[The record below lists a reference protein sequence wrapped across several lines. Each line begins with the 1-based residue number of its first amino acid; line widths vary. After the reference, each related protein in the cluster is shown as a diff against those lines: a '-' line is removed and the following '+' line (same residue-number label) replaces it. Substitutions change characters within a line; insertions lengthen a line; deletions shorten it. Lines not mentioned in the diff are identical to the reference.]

1 MGQENWW
8 DLRSARHIGLILE
21 VGQIEKLV
29 PHPHHAVAFGLT
41 TRKEAP
47 IRSSTK
53 STSEPARNGTEAGST
68 STTASSRAIT
78 RSSAARAWSTSNL
91 YWKPEQPPPSTLMRS
106 MAPSPS
112 DFRISPIRRA
122 ARSEIVTLASLMAQL
137 RNPGNLLRK
146 FEIPARR
153 S

>member
-29 PHPHHAVAFGLT
+29 PHPHHAVALGLL

-68 STTASSRAIT
+68 STTAVSRSIT
-78 RSSAARAWSTSNL
+78 RSSSALARSMSNL
-91 YWKPEQPPPSTLMRS
+91 YWKPEQPPPSTEIRS
-106 MAPSPS
+106 IAPAVSLL
-112 DFRISPIRRA
+112 RICPIRRA
-122 ARSEIVTLASLMAQL
+122 ARSLMVTSVVMAANL
-137 RNPGNLLRK
+137 RRRDGH
-146 FEIPARR
+146 ARFGLV
-153 S
+153 